1 MAKESK
7 YKSGLSKTKVSF
19 WAKLKT
25 LFTGKVDENFFEELE
40 MVLVSADMS
49 ISAVSEIVEN
59 LRDYS
64 INEGIKDTEK
74 LKAKLKSEIV
84 DILNENGVLEI
95 EYPAVFM
102 IVGVNGV
109 GKTTTIGK
117 LVNYFVEKKK
127 EVVVA
132 AADTFRAAAQE
143 QLSLWAKKSSVRII
157 NSEQGSD
164 PSSVV
169 FDAVASAKAK
179 KTDVLIIDTAG
190 RLHNKTNLME
200 ELKKMNRVLE
210 REYKEANVYKFIVID
225 AVTGQNA
232 LQQVEAFDEAVE
244 LDGVVLTKLDGTA
257 KGGIAVTLSKEYSLP
272 ICFVGLGEGIDDLQ
286 EFDSKEFVDAIF
298 E

>member
-127 EVVVA
+127 E
-132 AADTFRAAAQE
+132 
-143 QLSLWAKKSSVRII
+143 
-157 NSEQGSD
+157 
-164 PSSVV
+164 
-169 FDAVASAKAK
+169 
-179 KTDVLIIDTAG
+179 
-190 RLHNKTNLME
+190 
-200 ELKKMNRVLE
+200 
-210 REYKEANVYKFIVID
+210 
-225 AVTGQNA
+225 
-232 LQQVEAFDEAVE
+232 
-244 LDGVVLTKLDGTA
+244 
-257 KGGIAVTLSKEYSLP
+257 
-272 ICFVGLGEGIDDLQ
+272 
-286 EFDSKEFVDAIF
+286 
-298 E
+298 